1 MILIDTHAH
10 MYADAFDDDLQECM
24 QRAASAG
31 INLVALPNID
41 TRSIEPLRRVRKE
54 FPDNT
59 IGMMGLHPGSVKADY
74 ENELQIIKE
83 ELDRGGYHAVGE
95 IGIDLYWD
103 KTFQAEQVIAFE
115 TQIGWA
121 KEKGLPIAIHARDAF
136 DEICEVLD
144 RLCDERLTGVFHCFT
159 GTPAQAQKA
168 LTYPGFY
175 LGIGGVATF
184 KNGGLDKVIPE
195 IDPERL
201 VLETDSPYLAP
212 APFRGKRNE
221 TAYTSLVANRV
232 ADILGMPVEAIAT
245 QTTANAKKLFKL
257 ND

>member
-24 QRAASAG
+24 KRAADAG
-31 INLVALPNID
+31 ISLVALPNID
-41 TRSIEPLRRVRKE
+41 TRSIGPLRRVRKE
-54 FPDNT
+54 FPERT

-74 ENELQIIKE
+74 ESELQIIKA
-83 ELDRGGYHAVGE
+83 ELDQGGYHAVGE
-95 IGIDLYWD
+95 IGMDLYWD

-144 RLCDERLTGVFHCFT
+144 RLCDERLSGVFHCFT

-168 LTYPGFY
+168 LSYPGFY

-184 KNGGLDKVIPE
+184 KNGGLDLVIPE

-221 TAYTSLVANRV
+221 TAYTRLVAERV
-232 ADILGMPVEAIAT
+232 ADILGLPVETIAT